1 MKGTENAELHKIKQ
15 YTYRSQ
21 SEPKIEARESWH
33 QEPRTSFI
41 TLSLQ

>member
-1 MKGTENAELHKIKQ
+1 MKGTDAELHKIKQ

-21 SEPKIEARESWH
+21 SGAKIEARESWH